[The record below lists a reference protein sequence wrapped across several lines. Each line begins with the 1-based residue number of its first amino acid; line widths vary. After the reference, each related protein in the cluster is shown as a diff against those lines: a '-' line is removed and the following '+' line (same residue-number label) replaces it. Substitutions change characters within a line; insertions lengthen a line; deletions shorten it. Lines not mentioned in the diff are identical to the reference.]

1 MKNFIKLTKQDGK
14 SLYLNPNYIQSIEEV
29 DSINSKESYTYIT
42 MGFGSSITYRV
53 TESDE
58 TIVKMIEKQKNFG
71 TISNYGADNLH

>member
-42 MGFGSSITYRV
+42 MGFV
-53 TESDE
+53 
-58 TIVKMIEKQKNFG
+58 EKQKNFG